1 MAVDIVSRE
10 FLEYGQ
16 RKNILFGIR
25 LDSVRAV
32 IATGRMP
39 VLDVEPRALRILRSA
54 EFAPLVVL
62 LVPPPLSRLLSQDG
76 QHDMLVS
83 DKWISPQR

>member
-1 MAVDIVSRE
+1 MAADIMSKE

-16 RKNILFGIR
+16 RQNILFGIR

-32 IATGRMP
+32 MATKRIP

-62 LVPPPLSRLLSQDG
+62 LMPPPLERLLSQDG
-76 QHDMLVS
+76 EHDMLVGS
-83 DKWISPQR
+83 KSI